1 MPKTLHKSYPLLEG
15 ELVRK
20 LIMDVGLPLN
30 RAPDALGLTPKEF
43 LRWWSN
49 SSRVKLPRRAMTSL
63 ASFLKI
69 DEKQI
74 AEQNYSKENIRTT
87 LFGGSYILPERYSV
101 NRFSHLRSSA
111 HIAKYIS
118 LTRGQHFCDKIMTS
132 LGVPLLLYRDLEETI
147 SLNYFIDLL
156 DILGK
161 NGFSENELESL
172 ACLLFL
178 GIENTDLGKKFSAA
192 RSYAECYDVL
202 AKNIYS
208 FDSNF
213 IYASDLDTTRY
224 ILKAYLPYD
233 RHYHFNIDHE
243 HVTRLFR
250 YRQTLIG
257 WFPYL
262 ARLVPIRPM
271 VQIDYL
277 TTGIEATYV
286 VKFSHLIITK
296 PPEGSAIVERQIPLS

>member
-1 MPKTLHKSYPLLEG
+1 MSKPPHKPVPPLEG

-20 LIMDVGLPLN
+20 LIVDIGLPLN
-30 RAPDALGLTPKEF
+30 QAPDALGLASKKF
-43 LRWWSN
+43 LHWWSN
-49 SSRVKLPRRAMTSL
+49 PRIKLASGSLTTL
-63 ASFLKI
+63 ASFLNI
-69 DEKQI
+69 DEDEIRNQS
-74 AEQNYSKENIRTT
+74 YDKENIRTT
-87 LFGGSYILPERYSV
+87 LFGGTFLLPQNYST
-101 NRFSHLRSSA
+101 NRFSHVRSSA
-111 HIAKYIS
+111 HIAKYVA
-118 LTRGQHFCDKIMTS
+118 LTRGQHFCDKIMAS
-132 LGVPLLLYRDLEETI
+132 LGVPLLLYRDLNETI

-178 GIENTDLGKKFSAA
+178 GIEDTALGKKFAAA
-192 RSYAECYDVL
+192 RSYAECYEVL

-213 IYASDLDTTRY
+213 IYTSDLDTTQY
-224 ILKAYLPYD
+224 ILKAYLPYE
-233 RHYHFNIDHE
+233 RHCHFNLDSDA
-243 HVTRLFR
+243 VTRLLR
-250 YRQTLIG
+250 YRRTLIG

-277 TTGIEATYV
+277 TTGIEATYT
-286 VKFSHLIITK
+286 VKFSHLIIMK
-296 PPEGSAIVERQIPLS
+296 PSEQTVEAQR